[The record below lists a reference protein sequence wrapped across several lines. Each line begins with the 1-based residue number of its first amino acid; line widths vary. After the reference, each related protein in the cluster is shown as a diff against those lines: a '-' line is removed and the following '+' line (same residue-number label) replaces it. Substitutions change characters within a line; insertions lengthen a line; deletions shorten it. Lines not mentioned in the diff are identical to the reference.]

1 MDAITIPKKM
11 AGRGDLVVIPRK
23 EYEAFSQWKQ
33 SVRVRVDEHWFW
45 TPEWQKKEAEAD
57 RAIRRGKVSPAY
69 TSHRALLSALKQRRT

>member
-1 MDAITIPKKM
+1 MSTITVSKKM
-11 AGRGDLVVIPRK
+11 GAENDVVVIPRK

-69 TSHRALLSALKQRRT
+69 TNHRLLLSALKRRRT